1 MLMAV
6 AMSLGSIAFA
16 EDKAPDREGFAPD
29 ENPNVNPPPGA
40 VQDPGGQRPPPPTF
54 EQWVEGGKKIPQ
66 GLVFTGGSPFFNE
79 SNGKRREDED
89 AYKII
94 FGIPGTPRP
103 GTGGPDPRPEVERPD
118 PRVEEYRKLEQWLE
132 GHKAEAAKLERD
144 LEVKIAEA
152 NKNPDKNEVEHH
164 VKDLVARHDAAM
176 AGHAEERKNL
186 ESRMAELIKIP
197 EVVICI
203 FPPRPEP
210 RPFPRHW
217 GRPPA
222 IQTKDLRPLPEGFEG
237 MGSSTL
243 CAWIERNV
251 KSDLANKDKPKP
263 EPKRPPVVRPPEP
276 PRPELSDDAKAELT
290 GIKSEKKALME
301 EMKAKLAT
309 LEKDASR
316 EDTRKAVEEFK
327 KDNEAR
333 FAAVKEAA
341 DKVHEELKAKRPERK
356 ERTEP
361 PPSVKVKI
369 AEVKKVEKTLD
380 VARKTVRDELKKAED
395 DLEAKI
401 AGAKENADKEKVE
414 KWLEG
419 HKAEAGKAERDLE
432 VKIAELRK
440 NPDEREVAIAV
451 KEARARHDANMAGHA
466 VERKNLESRLA
477 VLKAEVAINIKSL
490 VAEQAAAKKAAL
502 DEFRAAQKEKHEELK
517 AAKKE
522 LREEV
527 RNTKEVGESRTSR

>member
-6 AMSLGSIAFA
+6 AMGLGSIAFA
-16 EDKAPDREGFAPD
+16 EDKAPDREG
-29 ENPNVNPPPGA
+29 PGRE
-40 VQDPGGQRPPPPTF
+40 QPPPPTF
-54 EQWVEGGKKIPQ
+54 DQWVEGGKKIPQ

-79 SNGKRREDED
+79 STGKNRSDED

-94 FGIPGTPRP
+94 FGIPGNPRP

-152 NKNPDKNEVEHH
+152 NKNPDKNEVEIH
-164 VKDLVARHDAAM
+164 VKNLRAEHDAAM
-176 AGHAEERKNL
+176 AGRAVERKNL
-186 ESRMAELIKIP
+186 EDRLAELIKIP

-210 RPFPRHW
+210 RPFPQHW

-222 IQTKDLRPLPEGFEG
+222 IQTKDIRPLPGGFG
-237 MGSSTL
+237 QGSSTL
-243 CAWIERNV
+243 AGWIDRNL

-263 EPKRPPVVRPPEP
+263 EPKRPPVVRPAKP
-276 PRPELSDDAKAELT
+276 PRPELSDEAKAELT
-290 GIKSEKKALME
+290 GINSEKKALME

-356 ERTEP
+356 ERPEPTEA
-361 PPSVKVKI
+361 VKERI
-369 AEVKKVEKTLD
+369 AEVKKVEKTMH
-380 VARKTVRDELKKAED
+380 VARKAVTDKLKEAQD
-395 DLEAKI
+395 QLAAKI
-401 AGAKENADKEKVE
+401 AEAK
-414 KWLEG
+414 
-419 HKAEAGKAERDLE
+419 
-432 VKIAELRK
+432 K
-440 NPDEREVAIAV
+440 NPDKNEVEIAI
-451 KEARARHDANMAGHA
+451 KT
-466 VERKNLESRLA
+466 
-477 VLKAEVAINIKSL
+477 L
-490 VAEQAAAKKAAL
+490 VAEQAAARKAAL

-517 AAKKE
+517 AAQKE

-527 RNTKEVGESRTSR
+527 RNTKEVGSSRASR

>member
-1 MLMAV
+1 MAV

-16 EDKAPDREGFAPD
+16 EDKAPDREGPVR
-29 ENPNVNPPPGA
+29 E
-40 VQDPGGQRPPPPTF
+40 QPPPPTF

-94 FGIPGTPRP
+94 FGIPGNPRP

-118 PRVEEYRKLEQWLE
+118 PRVEEYRKVEQWLE

-144 LEVKIAEA
+144 LQVKIAEA
-152 NKNPDKNEVEHH
+152 NKNPDKNEVEIQ
-164 VKDLVARHDAAM
+164 VKDLVAEHEAKM
-176 AGHAEERKNL
+176 AGHAGERKNL
-186 ESRMAELIKIP
+186 EDRLAELIKIP

-210 RPFPRHW
+210 RPFPPHW

-222 IQTKDLRPLPEGFEG
+222 IQTKDLRPLPEGFKG

-243 CAWIERNV
+243 CAWIERNI
-251 KSDLANKDKPKP
+251 KSDLANKDNPKP

-301 EMKAKLAT
+301 EMKAKLAE
-309 LEKDASR
+309 LDEGASR

-356 ERTEP
+356 ERPEP
-361 PPSVKVKI
+361 PPAVKVKI
-369 AEVKKVEKTLD
+369 AEVKKVEKTLHF
-380 VARKTVRDELKKAED
+380 ARKAVTDKLKEAKDELA
-395 DLEAKI
+395 AKI
-401 AGAKENADKEKVE
+401 AEAKENPDK
-414 KWLEG
+414 
-419 HKAEAGKAERDLE
+419 
-432 VKIAELRK
+432 
-440 NPDEREVAIAV
+440 NEVAIA
-451 KEARARHDANMAGHA
+451 
-466 VERKNLESRLA
+466 
-477 VLKAEVAINIKSL
+477 IKTL
-490 VAEQAAAKKAAL
+490 VAEQAAARKAAL
-502 DEFRAAQKEKHEELK
+502 DHFRAAQKEKHEELK
-517 AAKKE
+517 AAQKE
-522 LREEV
+522 LRKEV
-527 RNTKEVGESRTSR
+527 RDTKEEGSSRTSR